1 MKNKLFHIITGM
13 FIASFFC
20 GCENSDAEDS
30 QLEQIPAV
38 LSGKAY
44 TFDPDAE
51 GEIWKAGKFVGM
63 YMLKENTS
71 ECVAPYQNV
80 QYQTTVEPLGYFT
93 PTVKEDVLSAR
104 WQ

>member
-44 TFDPDAE
+44 TFNPDAE
-51 GEIWKAGKFVGM
+51 GERLQEYPLYVHHRGAGGNRGH
-63 YMLKENTS
+63 ERGPS
-71 ECVAPYQNV
+71 GC
-80 QYQTTVEPLGYFT
+80 GYICGR
-93 PTVKEDVLSAR
+93 SG
-104 WQ
+104 

>member
-44 TFDPDAE
+44 TFDRDAE
-51 GEIWKAGKFVGM
+51 GEII
-63 YMLKENTS
+63 
-71 ECVAPYQNV
+71 
-80 QYQTTVEPLGYFT
+80 
-93 PTVKEDVLSAR
+93 
-104 WQ
+104 